1 MADPEESEESDE
13 PDEPLRNETPAERMD
28 RNWVELLQELRV
40 TQTGVQILTGFL
52 LILPFQTRF
61 TELGRPERVI
71 YLVAVALSVVSAGL
85 LIAPVSTHRLLFRRH
100 LKQVLVGN
108 ADLLAKLGLVT
119 LALTMI
125 AVVALVV
132 SLLFGITAAIVAGL
146 VTLAF
151 FAGAWVI
158 LPLTLRSR

>member
-1 MADPEESEESDE
+1 MAEPDESDE
-13 PDEPLRNETPAERMD
+13 PLRHETPAERMD
-28 RNWVELLQELRV
+28 RNWAELLQELRV

-61 TELGRPERVI
+61 TELGLAERVI

>member
-1 MADPEESEESDE
+1 MAEPDESDE
-13 PDEPLRNETPAERMD
+13 PLRHETPAERMD

-61 TELGRPERVI
+61 TELGLAERVI